1 MRLGWD
7 EIKRRAKTFSEEWKD
22 SGFEKGET
30 QTFYNEFFE
39 IFGIKRKQ
47 VAIYEQRVKL
57 LSQKHGFID
66 LFWPGT
72 LLVEQKS
79 SNLDLDRAQGQ
90 GRRPPLP
97 RRTLRNRP
105 RPRRTP
111 VWPLRGPCERA
122 RAAGRCQEQAGQSEG
137 QGEG

>member
-1 MRLGWD
+1 M
-7 EIKRRAKTFSEEWKD
+7 KRRAKTFSEEWKEAHY
-22 SGFEKGET
+22 EKGET

-57 LSQKHGFID
+57 LKQKHGFID

-79 SNLDLDRAQGQ
+79 SRLQTCAKRK
-90 GRRPPLP
+90 GRRSITVEAAFTLP
-97 RRTLRNRP
+97 NS
-105 RPRRTP
+105 
-111 VWPLRGPCERA
+111 RA
-122 RAAGRCQEQAGQSEG
+122 MC
-137 QGEG
+137 